1 MNTLFWL
8 TNLVI
13 AFTAYQ
19 VGRFVTIRNLRIA
32 ADKLMAEAEE
42 IMAKTEADNKRWKAA
57 QERMAEKIATQALED
72 NATGSPIGAGLARE
86 MGIEL

>member
-1 MNTLFWL
+1 MNQLFWL

-32 ADKLMAEAEE
+32 ADKLMAD
-42 IMAKTEADNKRWKAA
+42 IMADNKKIKVA
-57 QERMAEKIATQALED
+57 QEKIATQALED
-72 NATGSPIGAGLARE
+72 NATGSPIGVSLARE
-86 MGIEL
+86 TGIEL

>member
-8 TNLVI
+8 TVLVT

-32 ADKLMAEAEE
+32 ADKLMAD
-42 IMAKTEADNKRWKAA
+42 IMADNKKIKVA
-57 QERMAEKIATQALED
+57 QEKIATQALED
-72 NATGSPIGAGLARE
+72 NATGSPIGVSLARE
-86 MGIEL
+86 TGIEL

>member
-32 ADKLMAEAEE
+32 ADKLMAD
-42 IMAKTEADNKRWKAA
+42 IMADNKKIKVA
-57 QERMAEKIATQALED
+57 QEKIATQALED
-72 NATGSPIGAGLARE
+72 NATGSPIGVSLARE
-86 MGIEL
+86 TGFEL

>member
-8 TNLVI
+8 TVLVT

-19 VGRFVTIRNLRIA
+19 VGKFVTIRNLRIA
-32 ADKLMAEAEE
+32 ADKLMAD
-42 IMAKTEADNKRWKAA
+42 IMAE
-57 QERMAEKIATQALED
+57 
-72 NATGSPIGAGLARE
+72 TGAPIGAGLARE

>member
-8 TNLVI
+8 TVLVT

-19 VGRFVTIRNLRIA
+19 VGKFITLRNLKIA

-57 QERMAEKIATQALED
+57 QERMAEKIAVQALKD
-72 NATGSPIGAGLARE
+72 NATGSPIGLGLARE